1 MATTHVAVTMDTVPA
16 LLIATSVLVSI
27 PGVHSVSFLPRIC
40 GQKLCSLFVDVNE
53 CSTGNGGCGHTCTNT
68 IGSYYC
74 SCDPGYRL
82 GDNRL
87 RCHSELM
94 EWNVLAGLVST
105 LLYMPSSGCTS
116 VGIDITS
123 RSVLYVVTM

>member
-1 MATTHVAVTMDTVPA
+1 MQTLMNVLKTQQVATRHVQTLLAATRVPVAMDTVPA

-27 PGVHSVSFLPRIC
+27 SGVHSVSFLPRIC
-40 GQKLCSLFVDVNE
+40 SQRLCSLCVDVNE
-53 CSTGNGGCGHTCTNT
+53 CSTGNGGCSHACTNT

-94 EWNVLAGLVST
+94 ECIGW
-105 LLYMPSSGCTS
+105 SSQHS
-116 VGIDITS
+116 VVYAI
-123 RSVLYVVTM
+123 